1 MIKWCHLYVAF
12 EAGQENLATKALIKG
27 IRKRGLIRFK
37 RPYMGPPA
45 LEAGSVLVR
54 DRETGLAIRAV
65 QQYDPVRDKLYRR
78 FDVIGSRG

>member
-1 MIKWCHLYVAF
+1 
-12 EAGQENLATKALIKG
+12 
-27 IRKRGLIRFK
+27 
-37 RPYMGPPA
+37 
-45 LEAGSVLVR
+45 VR